1 MENPGWAGGNAP
13 DAQGAEYPGADG
25 ANSVEGAPDVNY
37 MYSGGQ
43 PGHNGAGAGEG
54 Y

>member
-1 MENPGWAGGNAP
+1 MENPGWAGGAGGEGP
-13 DAQGAEYPGADG
+13 GGEYPSAEG

-37 MYSGGQ
+37 MYGGAQ
-43 PGHNGAGAGEG
+43 TGHNGSGAGEG